1 MRFQQ
6 KFQNARP
13 LDTGATKV
21 ETLDDLLDAL
31 ALHEGM
37 HGEDSVTPL
46 ARIEWAKGARN
57 LLESEQSREPPS
69 PGRKR
74 EADVSLVSMCAYKEC
89 AWSFYAS
96 LVDLSGSIPRS
107 LKLIQ
112 GVDSK
117 DSPTHTQ
124 EDCVEGREGLQR
136 IG

>member
-57 LLESEQSREPPS
+57 LLESEQVRRETRQ
-69 PGRKR
+69 GG
-74 EADVSLVSMCAYKEC
+74 EEET
-89 AWSFYAS
+89 
-96 LVDLSGSIPRS
+96 SILP
-107 LKLIQ
+107 
-112 GVDSK
+112 
-117 DSPTHTQ
+117 
-124 EDCVEGREGLQR
+124 
-136 IG
+136 